1 MDLKILEKA
10 LENFLKNELPR
21 LQKLEDYFVGKH
33 DILNKKNRT
42 ADKED
47 TKLVHNYPGYI
58 TTMSAAYSLGKGV
71 NYKLLD
77 DSKSKAYE
85 MLGKHLATEEERQ
98 ENFEHAENCS
108 IFGKSYELWYV
119 DVDRAPKS
127 KVLDPRDVFILRDN
141 SINKNIIAA
150 VRWDMIANENNEKV
164 YTLEVYDSSTVT
176 VYNYTAEKKELP
188 TVQGVSKLHGFEQV
202 PIIEVL
208 NNKRAIGDFE
218 QVISLIDGYNEA
230 NSTSIDDMK
239 DFTDAILVLANM
251 QGTGSE
257 DIKAVK
263 KDKVMLLG
271 EQGDAKWLIK
281 EVNDTYAQ
289 NNKNRLNQDI
299 HKFSFIPD
307 MQDKEF
313 AGNSSGVALGYKLL
327 ALEQLAA
334 KKEMYF
340 KEAINRRLD
349 LLISFYNL
357 DIKPA
362 DIQKIFTRNTPE
374 NLVEI
379 ADVVTK
385 LQGNVSKETLLSLIP
400 FIEDIESEIEKIEKE
415 NSVEQPAIKYKD
427 LANE

>member
-1 MDLKILEKA
+1 MDVKVLEDALKVFLEK
-10 LENFLKNELPR
+10 ELPR
-21 LQKLEDYFVGKH
+21 LQRLEDYFVGKH
-33 DILNKKNRT
+33 EILNKKDRSS
-42 ADKED
+42 DKKD
-47 TKLVHNYPGYI
+47 TKLVHNYPGHI
-58 TTMSAAYSLGKGV
+58 VTISTAYFLGKPI
-71 NYKLLD
+71 NYKILD
-77 DSKSKAYE
+77 ESLEGDFE
-85 MLGKHLATEEERQ
+85 RLGNYLTTEEEQQ

-108 IFGKSYELWYV
+108 IYGKSYELWYV
-119 DVDRAPKS
+119 DVDREPRC

-141 SINKNIIAA
+141 SIEKNIIAA
-150 VRWDMIANENNEKV
+150 VRWDMTVNEKNEKI
-164 YTLEVYDSSTVT
+164 YTLEVYEQTTVT
-176 VYNYTAEKKELP
+176 VYTYTAEKKEIP
-188 TVQGVSKLHGFEQV
+188 TVQGQSRLHGFNQV
-202 PIIEVL
+202 PLIEVL

-239 DFTDAILVLANM
+239 DFTDAYLVLVNM
-251 QGTGSE
+251 NGTDE
-257 DIKAVK
+257 KDIKEMKANR
-263 KDKVMLLG
+263 VMLLG
-271 EQGDAKWLIK
+271 EDSEAKWLVK
-281 EVNDTYAQ
+281 DVNDTYAQ

-340 KEAINRRLD
+340 KKAINQRLE

-357 DIKPA
+357 KIKPA

-379 ADVVTK
+379 ADVVMK
-385 LQGNVSKETLLSLIP
+385 LQGSVSKETLLSMLP
-400 FIEDIESEIEKIEKE
+400 FVEDVKAEIEKIEKE
-415 NSVEQPAIKYKD
+415 SSIEQPLAQYGD
-427 LANE
+427 LKNE